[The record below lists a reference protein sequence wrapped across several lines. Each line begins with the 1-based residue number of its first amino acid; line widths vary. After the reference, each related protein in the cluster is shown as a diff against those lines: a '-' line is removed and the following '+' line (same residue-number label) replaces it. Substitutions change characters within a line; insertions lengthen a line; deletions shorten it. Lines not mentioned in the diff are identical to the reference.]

1 MAEGLPSRFEHYC
14 GVLVE
19 SLQHADR
26 GRPAR
31 WYLQGLILPGGRKS
45 VEPMA
50 ARVHPQNVRRAH
62 QSMHHL
68 VADSDWSD
76 TAWLRAV
83 AQAVVPALTGAAKR
97 SGNSEPCYWIID
109 DTGMPKK
116 GVHSVGVARQYCGQ
130 LGKTENCRVAVSLS
144 LATGQGSLP
153 LYYQLYL
160 PSVWTDDP
168 ARCEAAGVP
177 ADTRFQSKG
186 QIARTQIEAALAAGT
201 PRGPVLADAAYGDE
215 AAFRDWLGAQ
225 GLAYAVGIRPATTVW
240 WGQAHQALPLPS
252 STTKSTLPDTPKRRG
267 KLRAHLAR
275 DQTHQPIAVSA
286 LALKLAN
293 ACYQSVTWRQGTN
306 IELSARCARVRV
318 RAAHRD
324 EPRGEE
330 WLIIEWPEGEPEPT
344 RYWFSTLLE
353 TVSFEDLMHTIK
365 ARWRIERDYQELKQE
380 LGLGHYEGRNW
391 RGFHHHASLC
401 IAAYGFLMKERLSGV
416 KKNAARFTEPPVPE
430 AFRPRGSL
438 PDAASSAALNRN
450 PAISPRERRRSA
462 VDTGLLRQK
471 KRLQG
476 ASHLITQ

>member
-1 MAEGLPSRFEHYC
+1 MVKRLETRFERYC
-14 GVLVE
+14 DALVE
-19 SLQHADR
+19 SMQHADR
-26 GRPAR
+26 QLPAR
-31 WYLQGLILPGGRKS
+31 WYMQGLILPGGRKS

-50 ARVHPQNVRRAH
+50 ARVQPQNVRRAH

-76 TAWLRAV
+76 TAWLAAV
-83 AQAVVPALTGAAKR
+83 AHAVVPALTGTGTAKS
-97 SGNSEPCYWIID
+97 SGYSEPCYWIID

-116 GVHSVGVARQYCGQ
+116 GTHSVGVARQYCGQ

-144 LATGQGSLP
+144 LATEQGSLP

-160 PSVWTDDP
+160 PKVWTDDP

-177 ADTRFQSKG
+177 ERTRFQTKG
-186 QIARTQIEAALAAGT
+186 QIAHSQIEAALAAGI

-215 AAFRDWLGAQ
+215 AAFRDWLSAE
-225 GLAYAVGIRPATTVW
+225 GLAYAVGIGPATTVW
-240 WGQAHQALPLPS
+240 WGQTHQPLPLAIPA
-252 STTKSTLPDTPKRRG
+252 PDTPKRRG
-267 KLRAHLAR
+267 KVRAHLAR
-275 DQTHQPIAVSA
+275 DDTHQPIAVSA
-286 LALKLAN
+286 LAKQLAN
-293 ACYQSVTWRQGTN
+293 ECYPLVAWRQGTN

-324 EPRGEE
+324 QPRGEE

-344 RYWFSTLLE
+344 RYWLSTLPE

-401 IAAYGFLMKERLSGV
+401 IAAYGFLMTEQLSGV
-416 KKNAARFTEPPVPE
+416 KKNATRFTEPALPE
-430 AFRPRGSL
+430 GFRPRGSL
-438 PDAASSAALNRN
+438 PDATSSTALNRH
-450 PAISPRERRRSA
+450 PAISPRTRHRNA
-462 VDTGLLRQK
+462 IDTVPVLRK
-471 KRLQG
+471 KRLPYS
-476 ASHLITQ
+476 SHLITQ